1 MVFPKGFGYGH
12 LSFGI
17 KLVQVTLDKLFK
29 TAAEISQKQFIVLRG
44 KQRKDVVIVFVQMS
58 EQVQKYRAFSGT

>member
-1 MVFPKGFGYGH
+1 MVFPKGFGYGQ

-17 KLVQVTLDKLFK
+17 KLVQVAFDKLLK

-58 EQVQKYRAFSGT
+58 EQV